1 MKSQPRHHFGRARSL
16 RSISLSRLTL
26 LAGFAC
32 VAGAAAAGCA
42 RDANGS
48 QERDVVP
55 SDAQLASQRA
65 DQARAKGADDAP
77 IRIVEISDFECP
89 FCRQFHEETMGALD
103 SLYIDEGKVKYI
115 FISYANPGHPRAWPA
130 IEAAFCAG
138 AVGKFWPMHDRLF
151 EEQEAWSGAEDAFT
165 LFVQYAEEMN
175 IDPESFAACMRD
187 DLLAP
192 FLLGDYSNVLRA
204 GISSTPY
211 FILADSVAIRG
222 AAPIETFQTAIDTL
236 LILRA
241 EGQQEQGQPE
251 QGEPEESDGGQEK

>member
-1 MKSQPRHHFGRARSL
+1 MKNEARNHLGRQRGPRSL
-16 RSISLSRLTL
+16 GSGRPAL
-26 LAGFAC
+26 LAGLLI
-32 VAGAAAAGCA
+32 VAGVTTAGCA

-48 QERDVVP
+48 QERDIVP
-55 SDAQLASQRA
+55 SDARLASQRA
-65 DQARAKGADDAP
+65 DQARSKGADDAP

-89 FCRQFHEETMGALD
+89 FCRQYHEQTAAALD
-103 SLYIDEGKVKYI
+103 SLYVDQGKVKYI
-115 FISYANPGHPRAWPA
+115 WISYANPGHPRAWPA

-151 EEQEAWSGAEDAFT
+151 EEQETWSGADDAFA
-165 LFVQYAEEMN
+165 LFVQYAEELN

-222 AAPIETFQTAIDTL
+222 AAPIESFQAAIDTL
-236 LILRA
+236 LVLRA
-241 EGQQEQGQPE
+241 DGQQEDQPE
-251 QGEPEESDGGQEK
+251 GEQPGEGR